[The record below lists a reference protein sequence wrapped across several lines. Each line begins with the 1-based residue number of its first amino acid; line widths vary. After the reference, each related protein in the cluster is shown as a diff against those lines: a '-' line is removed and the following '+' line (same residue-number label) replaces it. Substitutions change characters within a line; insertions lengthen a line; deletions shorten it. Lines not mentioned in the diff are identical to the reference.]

1 MSSPQLIDIGL
12 YRPGMG
18 ACYLIADSN
27 ELAIIDCGTRHS
39 VPAILHAIADHGHQ
53 PGDVRWIIPTH
64 VHLDHAGGA
73 GHLLA
78 HCPQATLIAHPNGL
92 PHLIDPSLLQAS
104 ASQVYGAEHY
114 ARHYGELQPAPESR
128 CRAAADGATLEL
140 GQRQLLLLQTPGHA
154 NHHICILDQATGD
167 LYTGDTFGLSYR
179 ELAQPHPWLMAT
191 TTPVAFDPDAWQAS
205 LDRLLALDPTHVCLT
220 HYGRYP
226 QPAQL
231 APQLRASIE
240 QHRNIALDEEPNPPN
255 GRLER
260 LRQTLA
266 TQLMPAASRHSG
278 LSEAQVQTI
287 LADDMTLNAQGLEI
301 WLTRR
306 AKHRTGTPHPS

>member
-1 MSSPQLIDIGL
+1 MNSSQLIDIDL

-18 ACYLIADSN
+18 ACYLVADRS

-39 VPAILHAIADHGHQ
+39 VPNILQAIADSGHQ

-73 GHLLA
+73 GTLMA
-78 HCPQATLIAHPNGL
+78 QCPNATLITHPSGL
-92 PHLIDPSLLQAS
+92 PHLVEPSLLQAS
-104 ASQVYGAEHY
+104 ASQVYGAAHY
-114 ARHYGELQPAPESR
+114 ARHYGDLDPIPESR
-128 CRAAADGATLEL
+128 CQAATDNETIAL
-140 GQRQLLLLQTPGHA
+140 GLRQLQLLQTPGHA
-154 NHHICILDQATGD
+154 NHHICILDQASGD

-179 ELAQPHPWLMAT
+179 ELSQPSPYLIAT
-191 TTPVAFDPDAWQAS
+191 TTPVAFEPDAWQAS
-205 LDRLLALDPTHVCLT
+205 LDRLLALHPETVCLA
-220 HYGRYP
+220 HYGGYP
-226 QPAQL
+226 QPQQL

-240 QHRNIALDEEPNPPN
+240 QHREIALHEEPNPLT

-266 TQLMPAASRHSG
+266 TQLIPSAKHHSG
-278 LSEAQVQTI
+278 LSESQVYAI
-287 LADDMTLNAQGLEI
+287 LEDDITLNAQGLEI

-306 AKHRTGTPHPS
+306 ARHRTDQHQP